1 MHLTVAKTASGLV
14 ISVTVLTFATYRT
27 YAFNTNF
34 DDKFCA
40 KGKEHNFEKLVE
52 CETVDHLDT
61 TYDYGSVLHYSETAF
76 AVDDSQN
83 TITPHDPDAEI
94 GQRIEMSELDS
105 ERVQI
110 LYGCLAIV
118 SSILQ
123 LRHGLP

>member
-1 MHLTVAKTASGLV
+1 MCFSGAE
-14 ISVTVLTFATYRT
+14 S
-27 YAFNTNF
+27 
-34 DDKFCA
+34 
-40 KGKEHNFEKLVE
+40 NFEKLVE
-52 CETVDHLDT
+52 GETVDHLGT

-94 GQRIEMSELDS
+94 GQRIELSALDI

-118 SSILQ
+118 S
-123 LRHGLP
+123 